1 MKIFKIALVA
11 LALIVNFA
19 IAKPSWADRP
29 KLTNLPDY
37 AEVTQSLTDLLNG
50 KTSPEQSALNPE
62 EIAGEIGK
70 LQLQKYI
77 LESASGWSQCSNETG
92 KILPVYAH
100 KPKKSAPNRE
110 GKLYYLGDGKVTE
123 DEWNCD
129 GVYLPAGAKVA
140 GLTLGDTQG
149 IELTQPVALKIV
161 PGTQLVAKT
170 NVESGAIEF
179 NVPPAKVLKA
189 GESTLPIPELTLAE
203 VDAQIPNAPIE
214 D

>member
-11 LALIVNFA
+11 LVMIANFA

-29 KLTNLPDY
+29 RLTNLPDY

-50 KTSPEQSALNPE
+50 KQSPEQSGLNAE

-77 LESASGWSQCSNETG
+77 LESARGWSQCSNETG
-92 KILPVYAH
+92 KTLPVYAH
-100 KPKKSAPNRE
+100 KPKKSAPTQE
-110 GKLYYLGDGKVTE
+110 GKLFYLGDGKVTE

-129 GVYLPAGAKVA
+129 GVYLPSGAKVA

-170 NVESGAIEF
+170 NVDSGAIEF
-179 NVPPAKVLKA
+179 NVPPAKVFKA
-189 GESTLPIPELTLAE
+189 GETTLPVPELSLAE